1 MRANWFKTVFL
12 LLNGN
17 TELAQ
22 AVDGAI
28 KEDLHFDDQ
37 SKQIDFL
44 FCVTVFPKRNRKHVL
59 GVSIEL

>member
-1 MRANWFKTVFL
+1 MHANWFKTMFL

-28 KEDLHFDDQ
+28 KED
-37 SKQIDFL
+37 K
-44 FCVTVFPKRNRKHVL
+44 K
-59 GVSIEL
+59 